1 MKTST
6 ILFFAL
12 LGCVLVSPSAFSLEM
27 TLLSPD
33 GSAASSGAKDDS
45 LYSDGT
51 RAINESR
58 WSDAES
64 AFAKVAAMHGE
75 HEEGAMY
82 WQAYAQSK
90 RGEYGRAM
98 ALCGELKQKHPGSRW
113 NDECGALQ
121 IEISGK
127 SGHPAQLHGN
137 QDDELKLLA
146 LNSLMQQDEAR
157 AIPAIQQILNSDR
170 PDKLKEHALFV
181 LAQSQSKQAQDLLM
195 QVAHNNANPD
205 LQVKAIRMLAT
216 RGKQSTDLLADIYK
230 QSTNERVKKAVLESY
245 LMTGDPD
252 KLFEVA
258 RHESDPKLAQLAV
271 NVLGAMGATT
281 DLMNFYRETNNAQIK
296 ANIIN
301 AFVASGTKG
310 ADALKTIASSE
321 QDPELRKKAV
331 RNLGVTGGSSAGPTL
346 VAVYQK
352 SPDAGTK
359 KAALEGLFIA
369 GDARDLV
376 TLAKEEKDPALKQAI
391 VQQLSIMRSPEATA
405 YLVEILNK

>member
-1 MKTST
+1 
-6 ILFFAL
+6 
-12 LGCVLVSPSAFSLEM
+12 
-27 TLLSPD
+27 
-33 GSAASSGAKDDS
+33 
-45 LYSDGT
+45 
-51 RAINESR
+51 
-58 WSDAES
+58 
-64 AFAKVAAMHGE
+64 MHGE

-90 RGEYGRAM
+90 QGELGRAM
-98 ALCGELKQKHPGSRW
+98 ALCGELKQKHPNSRW

-121 IEISGK
+121 IEITGK
-127 SGHPAQLHGN
+127 SGQPAQLHGD

-181 LAQSQSKQAQDLLM
+181 LAQSQSKQAQDLLA
-195 QVAHNNANPD
+195 QVARDNANPD
-205 LQVKAIRMLAT
+205 LQVKAIHMAAT
-216 RGKQSTDLLADIYK
+216 RGKQSTEFLADLYK

-245 LMTGDPD
+245 LMTGNPD

-258 RHESDPKLAQLAV
+258 RHESDPKLAQMAV
-271 NVLGAMGATT
+271 NILGAMGATT
-281 DLMNFYRETNNAQIK
+281 DLMNFYHETSNTQIK

-301 AFVASGTKG
+301 ALVAAGSRG
-310 ADALKTIASSE
+310 AEALKTIASSE

-369 GDARDLV
+369 GDAHDLV
-376 TLAKEEKDPALKQAI
+376 TLAKDEKDPALKQAI
-391 VQQLSIMRSPEATA
+391 VQQLSVMRNPEANA

>member
-1 MKTST
+1 
-6 ILFFAL
+6 
-12 LGCVLVSPSAFSLEM
+12 
-27 TLLSPD
+27 
-33 GSAASSGAKDDS
+33 
-45 LYSDGT
+45 
-51 RAINESR
+51 
-58 WSDAES
+58 
-64 AFAKVAAMHGE
+64 
-75 HEEGAMY
+75 MY

-146 LNSLMQQDEAR
+146 LNALMQQDEAR

-205 LQVKAIRMLAT
+205 LQVKAIRMMAT

-245 LMTGDPD
+245 LMTGDPG
-252 KLFEVA
+252 KLFDVA

-271 NVLGAMGATT
+271 NILGAMGATT

-359 KAALEGLFIA
+359 KAALEGLFIS

>member
-1 MKTST
+1 MKTPT
-6 ILFFAL
+6 ILFSAL
-12 LGCVLVSPSAFSLEM
+12 LGCVLVSPAAFSLET

-33 GSAASSGAKDDS
+33 GSPASSGAKDDN

-64 AFAKVAAMHGE
+64 AFARVAAMHGE

-181 LAQSQSKQAQDLLM
+181 LAQSQSKQ
-195 QVAHNNANPD
+195 
-205 LQVKAIRMLAT
+205 
-216 RGKQSTDLLADIYK
+216 
-230 QSTNERVKKAVLESY
+230 
-245 LMTGDPD
+245 
-252 KLFEVA
+252 
-258 RHESDPKLAQLAV
+258 
-271 NVLGAMGATT
+271 
-281 DLMNFYRETNNAQIK
+281 
-296 ANIIN
+296 
-301 AFVASGTKG
+301 
-310 ADALKTIASSE
+310 
-321 QDPELRKKAV
+321 
-331 RNLGVTGGSSAGPTL
+331 
-346 VAVYQK
+346 
-352 SPDAGTK
+352 
-359 KAALEGLFIA
+359 
-369 GDARDLV
+369 
-376 TLAKEEKDPALKQAI
+376 
-391 VQQLSIMRSPEATA
+391 
-405 YLVEILNK
+405 